1 MPTQD
6 DLAASELLTRAYE
19 AALRYTGRVDDSKVG
34 AHASAAALRA
44 ALGGPVP
51 ERGAPGLE
59 VLESMIAGVE
69 PGLVQATGPRY
80 FGFVVGGV
88 LPVALAADWLTS
100 TWDQNAFGY
109 VLSPASSVVEEIVGA
124 WLLDL
129 LALPKHASVGFVTGG
144 QMANFTCLCAARDA
158 VLLRAGVDVE
168 RDGLG
173 SAQLTVFVSA
183 AGHST
188 IHTALRMLGI
198 GRSQVQL
205 VDADQQGRMRPD
217 SLRARLVGHTGPAIV
232 CAQAGNVNTGSFD
245 DFAELIEVARGVDA
259 WVHVDGAFGM
269 WAACS
274 ETRRHSLRG
283 VERADSWAVDG
294 HKWLNVPYDSG
305 FAIVADRRAH
315 HDALRT
321 QSAAYL
327 VRASGERDGSDWVPE
342 ASRRA
347 RAFAVYAVL
356 RTLGRAGVAEMIDR
370 SCDQACSMA
379 RLLADA
385 AGAAIVNDVVLNQ
398 VLARFDV
405 RGGDVASG
413 DALTQAVIER
423 VQQGGVCWVGPS
435 HYAGKIVMRVSIS
448 NWKTSEQDV
457 QHAVA
462 SIAEAARIERALRNP
477 G

>member
-1 MPTQD
+1 MPVQD
-6 DLAASELLTRAYE
+6 GLSASELLARAHA
-19 AALRYTGRVDDSKVG
+19 AALTYIARVDDSKVG
-34 AHASAAALRA
+34 ARASAEDLRA
-44 ALGGPVP
+44 ALGGPLP
-51 ERGAPGLE
+51 ERGEPSLD
-59 VLESMIAGVE
+59 VLDALIAGVE
-69 PGLVQATGPRY
+69 PGLVHATGPRY

-88 LPVALAADWLTS
+88 LPVALATDWLTS

-109 VLSPASSVVEEIVGA
+109 VLSPASSVVEEIVEA

-158 VLLRAGVDVE
+158 VLRRSGHDLE

-198 GRSQVQL
+198 GRSQVRT
-205 VDADQQGRMRPD
+205 VEADQQGRMRPD
-217 SLRARLVGHTGPAIV
+217 SLREQLAGHEGPAIV
-232 CAQAGNVNTGSFD
+232 CAQAGNVNTGAFD
-245 DFAELIEVARGVDA
+245 DFAEIIAIARTVEA
-259 WVHVDGAFGM
+259 WVHVDGAFGL

-274 ETRRHSLRG
+274 ESRRRHLRG

-315 HDALRT
+315 YDALRT
-321 QSAAYL
+321 QTAAYL
-327 VRASGERDGSDWVPE
+327 VREPGERDGSDWVPE

-356 RTLGRAGVAEMIDR
+356 RTLGRAGLADLIDR
-370 SCDQACSMA
+370 NCEHAQLMA
-379 RLLADA
+379 RLLAST
-385 AGAAIVNDVVLNQ
+385 AGAQIANEVVLNQ

-405 RGGDVASG
+405 HGGDPAQS
-413 DALTQAVIER
+413 DALTQAVIAT
-423 VQQGGVCWVGPS
+423 VQREGVCWVGPT
-435 HYAGKIVMRVSIS
+435 HFEGRLMMRVSVS
-448 NWKTSEQDV
+448 SWKTSEQDV
-457 QHAVA
+457 ERAA
-462 SIAEAARIERALRNP
+462 DSIASAARLERLLIAR